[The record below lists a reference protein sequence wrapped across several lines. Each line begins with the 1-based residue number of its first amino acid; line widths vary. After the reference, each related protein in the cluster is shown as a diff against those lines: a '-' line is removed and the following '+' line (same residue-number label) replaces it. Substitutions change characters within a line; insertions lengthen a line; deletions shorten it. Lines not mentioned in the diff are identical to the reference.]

1 MPAIFY
7 YFKCRSKSITSIIQ
21 AFWCNFYWKWLSFF
35 LRKRTHEVENSNCI
49 SKSNATLKLPLREL
63 FFAVLTPVQIYVV
76 ALPTVRFFSVKR
88 ASGGAG
94 AF

>member
-1 MPAIFY
+1 MIIF
-7 YFKCRSKSITSIIQ
+7 
-21 AFWCNFYWKWLSFF
+21 FWT
-35 LRKRTHEVENSNCI
+35 KRTHEVENSNCI

-76 ALPTVRFFSVKR
+76 ALPTVRFFSFKR
-88 ASGGAG
+88 ATGGAG